1 MTKILIADDER
12 AICLAFSQL
21 LKRDGYEPLIA
32 SGGREALELVER
44 EKPAAVFLD
53 VNMPDL
59 SGLDA
64 LAQIRARD
72 PQLPVIVMT
81 AYGTMQS
88 AMEAMRLG
96 AFDYLG
102 KPLELS
108 QIRTLLQRAL
118 SSRAESAAGIPAE
131 ASLDT
136 NGKGV
141 MIGQSKAMQEI
152 FKLMS
157 LLTTNDL
164 TILVTGESGVG
175 KELVARGIHFNSPR
189 REHPFVAVNCAALPE
204 NIVES
209 ELFGHERGAFTGAE
223 ARRIGRFEAAGE
235 GTLFLDEI
243 GELPLQL
250 QGKLLRVLQER
261 NFERVGSVAS
271 IPFKARLIAATNR
284 NLDVE
289 TAAGRFR
296 EDLYFR
302 LKLITVEI
310 PPLRTRRE
318 DIALLARHFLGQAN
332 NELGRQ
338 ITGIEADAMKAIQ
351 AHDWPGNVRE
361 LEHTIKRAVLLC
373 RGNSLSLHELGIKP
387 KARTDG
393 HSLDSTDLDDLLDA
407 ARRALRDAIN
417 VDGPKDSTL
426 GVFYTVIEAVERAII
441 DEALQITKGNQVAA
455 SELLGL
461 HRTTLRKKYFPS

>member
-12 AICLAFSQL
+12 SICLAFSQL

-32 SGGREALELVER
+32 SGGREALDLVER
-44 EKPAAVFLD
+44 ERPAAVFLD

-64 LAQIRARD
+64 LAQIRALD

-118 SSRAESAAGIPAE
+118 SSRTESAAGIPAE
-131 ASLDT
+131 VSLDT
-136 NGKGV
+136 NGEGV

-189 REHPFVAVNCAALPE
+189 REHPFIAVNCAALPE

-284 NLDVE
+284 DLDAE
-289 TAAGRFR
+289 IAAGRFR

-302 LKLITVEI
+302 LKLITLEI
-310 PPLRTRRE
+310 PPLRTRRD

-338 ITGIEADAMKAIQ
+338 ITGIEADAMNVIQ
-351 AHDWPGNVRE
+351 DYDWPGNVRE
-361 LEHTIKRAVLLC
+361 LEHSIKRAVLLC

-387 KARTDG
+387 KAQTDG

-407 ARRALRDAIN
+407 ARRALRDAIKA
-417 VDGPKDSTL
+417 DGPKDSSL
-426 GVFYTVIEAVERAII
+426 GVFYTLVEAVERAII

-461 HRTTLRKKYFPS
+461 HRTTLRKKYFSS

>member
-12 AICLAFSQL
+12 SICQAFSQL

-32 SGGREALELVER
+32 SGGREALELIER

-64 LAQIRARD
+64 LAQIRALN

-108 QIRTLLQRAL
+108 QIRTLLVRAL
-118 SSRAESAAGIPAE
+118 PSRTASAAEIPLTASIGANAE
-131 ASLDT
+131 GA
-136 NGKGV
+136 

-189 REHPFVAVNCAALPE
+189 RGHPFVAVNCAALPE

-223 ARRIGRFEAAGE
+223 VRRIGRFEAAGE

-310 PPLRTRRE
+310 PPLRMRRE
-318 DIALLARHFLGQAN
+318 DIALLARHFLAQAN
-332 NELGRQ
+332 DELGRQ
-338 ITGIEADAMKAIQ
+338 IAGIDADAMKAIQ
-351 AHDWPGNVRE
+351 AYNWPGNVRE

-373 RGNSLSLHELGIKP
+373 RGNLLSLHELSIKP
-387 KARTDG
+387 KIPTDG
-393 HSLDSTDLDDLLDA
+393 RSQGPKALDDLRYA
-407 ARRALRDAIN
+407 ARRALREAIN
-417 VDGPKDSTL
+417 VDWSKDSTL
-426 GVFYTVIEAVERAII
+426 GIFYALTEAVEHAII

-461 HRTTLRKKYFPS
+461 HRTTLRKKYLSP